1 MIATNMPPPRRAC
14 QLPKETRF
22 VIQALMF
29 FVIVVVG
36 LLYAF
41 ATFDPPDAS
50 RTNQPSTG
58 APANTRSRR
67 TLYSAEG
74 GCDVRPFEKYGGVA
88 VEMLAVLYLFIGVA
102 IVADDYFITSLEV
115 LSDKLDMSA
124 DVAGISRIH
133 CKPTISHQS
142 INQPINQATHAT
154 ICVCLCVAVCVSV
167 CVSVLNVGVGATL
180 MAMGSS
186 APELFT
192 NVASVLDSGESE
204 INDVGIGTIVGSALF
219 NLLIIIGARL
229 LSDSVDHRMS
239 VLTFPN
245 MIDHD

>member
-1 MIATNMPPPRRAC
+1 MIAANMPPPRRAC

-124 DVAGISRIH
+124 DVAGISDIH

-142 INQPINQATHAT
+142 IKRLMQQY
-154 ICVCLCVAVCVSV
+154 VSVCVSV
-167 CVSVLNVGVGATL
+167 CVWLSVCL
-180 MAMGSS
+180 
-186 APELFT
+186 
-192 NVASVLDSGESE
+192 SVCLC
-204 INDVGIGTIVGSALF
+204 
-219 NLLIIIGARL
+219 
-229 LSDSVDHRMS
+229 
-239 VLTFPN
+239 
-245 MIDHD
+245 